1 MPANKHKH
9 TEKTKTSNRIRL
21 LLKQY
26 IRNLQQHNV
35 LSSVE
40 NQVLLNVLVEKSG
53 LIKCAG

>member
-26 IRNLQQHNV
+26 IRN
-35 LSSVE
+35 
-40 NQVLLNVLVEKSG
+40 
-53 LIKCAG
+53 IFTTT